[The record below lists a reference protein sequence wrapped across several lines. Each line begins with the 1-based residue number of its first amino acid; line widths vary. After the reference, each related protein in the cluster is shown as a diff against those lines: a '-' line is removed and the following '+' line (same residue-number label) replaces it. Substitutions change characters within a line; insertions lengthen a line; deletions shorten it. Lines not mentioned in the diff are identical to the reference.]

1 MAYRVEIARR
11 AEADLEELYLRV
23 VERRRCRAP
32 DGSMVSN
39 AQSSVWTSIRSG
51 FPSRPRASTPITLRV
66 LTYGR
71 KPHTYRI
78 FFTVDDD
85 YSLVRVL
92 HVRRGA
98 RPISEELRG
107 D

>member
-1 MAYRVEIARR
+1 V
-11 AEADLEELYLRV
+11 
-23 VERRRCRAP
+23 
-32 DGSMVSN
+32 
-39 AQSSVWTSIRSG
+39 
-51 FPSRPRASTPITLRV
+51 RV

-78 FFTVDDD
+78 VFTVGDDAD
-85 YSLVRVL
+85 GVYVL

-98 RPISEELRG
+98 RQRPTADELQG